1 MMDKTWHNALM
12 RMSPR
17 ESILHY
23 LPYSKEDEKLGMVC
37 TTAGSIDTAPNTV
50 YPANKNDHPV
60 AFRQVA
66 VGRTLPEF
74 QIVYISRGKGVFGC
88 DEKNY
93 RVEPGSMLLLLP
105 GIRHFYKP
113 DIDTGWSEHWVGFNG
128 EYFTRLVEK
137 GILSRK
143 QVFFMPGLRDFILN
157 TFNQI
162 IEEVRAQRPLFQ
174 LKACSGVISLISE
187 MLASERRKEQPNFYQ
202 KIVEK
207 AKCLMES
214 NVYGAIN
221 VPNIAEQIGVSTSR
235 LNEIFKTYTAMTP
248 YQYFIH
254 IKIHRAEN
262 ILGQEN
268 ISIKEAAFNLG
279 FEDQYYFSRLFRSKT
294 GMSPTEWKKSISG

>member
-1 MMDKTWHNALM
+1 
-12 RMSPR
+12 
-17 ESILHY
+17 
-23 LPYSKEDEKLGMVC
+23 V
-37 TTAGSIDTAPNTV
+37 
-50 YPANKNDHPV
+50 
-60 AFRQVA
+60 FRQVA

-88 DEKNY
+88 DGKTY
-93 RVEPGSMLLLLP
+93 TVEPGSMLLLLP
-105 GIRHFYKP
+105 GIKHFYKP
-113 DIDTGWSEHWVGFNG
+113 DFDTGWSEHWVGFNG
-128 EYFTRLVEK
+128 GYFTRLVEE

-143 QVFFMPGLRDFILN
+143 QVFYTPGLRDSILN

-221 VPNIAEQIGVSTSR
+221 VSNIAGQIGVSTYR

-254 IKIHRAEN
+254 TKIHKAKN

-268 ISIKEAAFNLG
+268 TPIKEAAFKLG

-294 GMSPTEWKKSISG
+294 GMSPSEWKKIISG